1 MHYYFYYQVFGG
13 PWPLLITWLVIIAG
27 ALGVLLASAR
37 RRRHDRELAGVGQL
51 RPGVPVPPGFLP

>member
-1 MHYYFYYQVFGG
+1 MHYFYLTIGG
-13 PWPLLITWLVIIAG
+13 PGPLLITWLVIIAG

-51 RPGVPVPPGFLP
+51 RPGVPVPPGFLL